1 MFSLSLVCGF
11 KKAKNAISHLPS
23 SLQVCPARS
32 YVKSSTNRLFN
43 ITASIFITTN
53 THEQS
58 TYYNSESNGTEILK
72 SVCAEQVPCFY
83 RVIDSQLEV
92 WENEKSVGARAVAS
106 VSIVVAVIT

>member
-1 MFSLSLVCGF
+1 M
-11 KKAKNAISHLPS
+11 
-23 SLQVCPARS
+23 
-32 YVKSSTNRLFN
+32 KSSTNRLFN

-92 WENEKSVGARAVAS
+92 WENEKCCGSTSCRQVFPQACRLLPDLGR
-106 VSIVVAVIT
+106 